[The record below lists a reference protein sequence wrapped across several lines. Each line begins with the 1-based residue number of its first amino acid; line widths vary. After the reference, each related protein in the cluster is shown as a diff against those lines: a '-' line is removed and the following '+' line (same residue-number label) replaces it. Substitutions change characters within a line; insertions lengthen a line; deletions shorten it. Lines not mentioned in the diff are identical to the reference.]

1 MHKSLATAAVL
12 GTVLLSSAA
21 LAATM
26 SATGVI
32 RKVDSKGDSI
42 TLKDGKVYMLSEKVE
57 AETLKA
63 GEKVTVT
70 YEMKNHKM
78 IAGSVKV
85 MK

>member
-1 MHKSLATAAVL
+1 MPTSFAAAAVF
-12 GTVLLSSAA
+12 GTALLSSVA

-32 RKVDSKGDSI
+32 KAVDSKGDAI
-42 TLKDGKVYMLSEKVE
+42 TLKDGKVFMLSEKAE

-63 GEKVTVT
+63 GEKVPVT

-78 IAGSVKV
+78 IAD
-85 MK
+85 